1 MSAAE
6 TQWLDILK
14 KTVDNEEIQRLAH
27 STSISDLNSFEE
39 NSSKIFLR
47 L

>member
-27 STSISDLNSFEE
+27 STLISDLNSFE
-39 NSSKIFLR
+39 K
-47 L
+47 